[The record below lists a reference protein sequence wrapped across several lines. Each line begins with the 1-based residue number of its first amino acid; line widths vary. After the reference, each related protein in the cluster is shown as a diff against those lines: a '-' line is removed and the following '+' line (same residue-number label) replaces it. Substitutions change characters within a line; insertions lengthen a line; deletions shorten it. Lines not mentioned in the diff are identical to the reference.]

1 MENIFIFQDHL
12 AHCLLLSYVGNNSA
26 YSQKAFANRQVTV
39 FVMGVQQHYML
50 WDTEADCAETIP
62 PWQVTC
68 CDSAQRKHNA
78 LQSASI
84 NLSASP
90 PQPRSGHVQNI
101 KPTFIKVNIQL
112 HL

>member
-68 CDSAQRKHNA
+68 YDSAQRKHNTPIS
-78 LQSASI
+78 QHQP
-84 NLSASP
+84 LS
-90 PQPRSGHVQNI
+90 
-101 KPTFIKVNIQL
+101 KPTTAPLRTRTEHQTKFY
-112 HL
+112 